1 MMKRILKRVCLI
13 PMALLILCSFGV
25 CAAES
30 GEPDYKVGLE
40 IAFNHSEYVKGETAT
55 ATIKLTGLTD
65 EKAAGAALGAFETHI
80 KFDNTK
86 LEAEKFEFNDNLKL
100 DSSDVSGFQVTDD
113 NKDIIVAYFE
123 KKSGV
128 SLNSVID
135 DKLTIGTIQFK
146 VLSGG
151 TDNELKLN
159 FEEDGYKTV
168 VTKSFIDKKTV
179 EEYAYSEFK
188 GAEARIVNA
197 ILEPGTAKLENN
209 TVKTE
214 GLRVAASDNKG
225 ILIAQIY
232 DKNTGLTKATKVIP
246 DLSKASVSFDVSKI
260 DKSNLKVRYYLW
272 DSFLGMK
279 ALAES
284 KAAEVK

>member
-146 VLSGG
+146 VLSGR